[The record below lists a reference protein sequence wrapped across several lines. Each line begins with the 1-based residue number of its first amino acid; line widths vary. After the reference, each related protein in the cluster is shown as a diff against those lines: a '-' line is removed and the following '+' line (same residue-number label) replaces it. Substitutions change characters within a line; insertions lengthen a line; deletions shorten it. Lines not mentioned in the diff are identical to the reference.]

1 MKYPEWK
8 ETPACQGTDTEAFFP
23 EDDKHYAN
31 VPILQKICSTCPV
44 LNQCLEYSLHWAVT
58 GWWGG
63 MSEIQRR
70 YLRRERGIIAKEVTM
85 GKYL

>member
-8 ETPACQGTDTEAFFP
+8 ETPACQGSDTEAFFP
-23 EDDKHYAN
+23 ANEKSYVN
-31 VPILQKICSTCPV
+31 VPMLQRICNNCPV
-44 LNQCLEYSLHWAVT
+44 LDQCLDYSLHWAVT

-70 YLRRERGIIAKEVTM
+70 LLRRRLGITAQEVTLE
-85 GKYL
+85 KYL